1 MRIFHIITEER
12 KESHSRES
20 IMIYH
25 IAICDDEPAD
35 VKYLSM
41 LVSKW
46 ASATGNAAA
55 ADTFPSAEAFLFH
68 YAADKAYDILLLDI
82 EMGGMDGVQLAKT
95 VRKDD
100 KEIQIVFIT
109 GYSEYIA
116 EGYEVEAL
124 QYLLKPIN
132 ETKLFSAL
140 GRAAEKRKRNER
152 ALLLDCGGETVRVP
166 LYEIHYLEVRQNYV
180 TVHAK
185 EDYTVKK
192 TLGQLEKELDDGF
205 FRTGRS
211 FIVSLRAVR
220 KITRLSVQLSDGTSV
235 PLSRGYYE
243 PLNRAMIRY
252 F

>member
-1 MRIFHIITEER
+1 MIRIFHSR
-12 KESHSRES
+12 KESHSRGKN
-20 IMIYH
+20 MIYH
-25 IAICDDEPAD
+25 IAVCDDEPA
-35 VKYLSM
+35 VAKYLSM
-41 LVSKW
+41 LLSKW
-46 ASATGNAAA
+46 ASTTGNAAA
-55 ADTFPSAEAFLFH
+55 ADTFPSSEAFLFK
-68 YAADKAYDILLLDI
+68 YAEDKTYDILLLDI

-95 VRKDD
+95 VRKDNR
-100 KEIQIVFIT
+100 EIQIVFIT
-109 GYSEYIA
+109 GYPDYIA

-124 QYLLKPIN
+124 QYLLKPVD
-132 ETKLFSAL
+132 EKKLFTVL
-140 GRAAEKRKRNER
+140 GRAAEKLRRNER
-152 ALLLDCGGETVRVP
+152 ALLLECGGETVRVP
-166 LYEIHYLEVRQNYV
+166 LSEIRYLEVRQNYV

-211 FIVSLRAVR
+211 FIVSLKEVR
-220 KITRLSVQLSDGTSV
+220 KITRSGVLLSDGACV